1 MSDEFTNN
9 FSFENSGLNSF
20 FLFPEWCSPFISPSL
35 LLNLIYNDSISLSP
49 KQYNQDPDSINGFEE
64 NFYNPNDSFPSQSS
78 DPILLENNNINEGVY
93 PIKEKEKKEEDK
105 QNINNNNN
113 DHDNNNIIEKEKL
126 RKSDKIDKN
135 INIIKEKERKEE
147 DKQNINNNEHDSN
160 NIIGKKRKRKY
171 DKIDKDINTFKKK
184 KIKEEDKQN
193 INNNDQNTN
202 NILGKKRKRK
212 HDKTAID
219 NIKRKIQVNY
229 IKFLRNLLN
238 QINNELLGNNKNNKN
253 IQFFPLNSN
262 FMKSI
267 SSKFFDKLKEQN
279 LGDIFKDNVS
289 QKYKNYQN
297 LNIEVY
303 NEITYKSETIKK
315 ILDKKYLEFF
325 YVYYSNIKTLKLS
338 EYDSDSDKII
348 KLSSNIGFFKDLL
361 TKADSDYK
369 NKIKKCITRYF
380 ITNYKQ
386 NDKPIF
392 FIE

>member
-1 MSDEFTNN
+1 
-9 FSFENSGLNSF
+9 
-20 FLFPEWCSPFISPSL
+20 
-35 LLNLIYNDSISLSP
+35 
-49 KQYNQDPDSINGFEE
+49 
-64 NFYNPNDSFPSQSS
+64 
-78 DPILLENNNINEGVY
+78 LLENNNINEGVY

-113 DHDNNNIIEKEKL
+113 DHDNNNIIEKEKP
-126 RKSDKIDKN
+126 RKSDKIDKD
-135 INIIKEKERKEE
+135 INII
-147 DKQNINNNEHDSN
+147 
-160 NIIGKKRKRKY
+160 
-171 DKIDKDINTFKKK
+171 KKK

-193 INNNDQNTN
+193 INNNDQHTN

-238 QINNELLGNNKNNKN
+238 QINNELLGNNKN

>member
-20 FLFPEWCSPFISPSL
+20 FLFPEWCTPFISPSL

-93 PIKEKEKKEEDK
+93 PIKEKEK
-105 QNINNNNN
+105 
-113 DHDNNNIIEKEKL
+113 
-126 RKSDKIDKN
+126 
-135 INIIKEKERKEE
+135 
-147 DKQNINNNEHDSN
+147 
-160 NIIGKKRKRKY
+160 
-171 DKIDKDINTFKKK
+171 
-184 KIKEEDKQN
+184 KEEDKQN

>member
-20 FLFPEWCSPFISPSL
+20 FLFPEWCTPFISPSL

-135 INIIKEKERKEE
+135 INII
-147 DKQNINNNEHDSN
+147 
-160 NIIGKKRKRKY
+160 
-171 DKIDKDINTFKKK
+171 KKK

>member
-20 FLFPEWCSPFISPSL
+20 FLFPEWCTPFISPSL

-93 PIKEKEKKEEDK
+93 PIKEKEK
-105 QNINNNNN
+105 
-113 DHDNNNIIEKEKL
+113 
-126 RKSDKIDKN
+126 
-135 INIIKEKERKEE
+135 
-147 DKQNINNNEHDSN
+147 
-160 NIIGKKRKRKY
+160 
-171 DKIDKDINTFKKK
+171 
-184 KIKEEDKQN
+184 KEEDKQN

-297 LNIEVY
+297 LNIKVY